1 MGISVPAAPW
11 GRIIRRCRIVRR
23 SGWVVAAVVAVR
35 VIIPVIVGVREH
47 RAEREGSEPDP
58 DTGSGAERMRGPCR
72 RRDGHAA
79 TGFPKQPTNHIHLRS
94 LQLGAAK
101 KAGSRICDIRK
112 NRRTTLQV

>member
-72 RRDGHAA
+72 RRPPDCSKHRCRDGHAA
-79 TGFPKQPTNHIHLRS
+79 TGFPKQPTNHIHLLAYS
-94 LQLGAAK
+94 
-101 KAGSRICDIRK
+101 
-112 NRRTTLQV
+112 